1 MGGDVR
7 GRKRRD
13 RPAVPI
19 WTPAFAGEGNYEF
32 AGGVIIFAG
41 DGDFFAW
48 ETANFCGD
56 KKKPFPR
63 KRESRYGVCV
73 VEGRANG
80 R

>member
-19 WTPAFAGEGNYEF
+19 WTPAFAGEGNYD
-32 AGGVIIFAG
+32 FAG

-48 ETANFCGD
+48 ATANFLRRQEEI
-56 KKKPFPR
+56 FPA
-63 KRESRYGVCV
+63 KAGIQTRECATR
-73 VEGRANG
+73 
-80 R
+80 